1 MRDSQLFSIPQP
13 VLGGGEKQAELIQKL
28 EQAQHQLLQSEK
40 MASIG
45 SLAAGV
51 AHEINNPIGFVSSNL
66 YSLKGYVND
75 LLSVI
80 NRFKAVGLD
89 LEKLEQA
96 RQYCNEVDLDYLQN
110 DVIQLLDESQDGI
123 ARVRRI
129 VQDLKDFSHVDHGEW
144 VVTDL
149 HKGLE
154 STLNMVNNELK
165 YKAVVERD
173 YGPLPE
179 INCLASQINQIFM
192 NLLINA
198 AHAIQKDGRILIKTW
213 ADDTHVYV
221 SVSDNGCGIPQENL
235 SRIFD
240 PFYTT
245 KPVGKGT
252 GLGLSLSYGIV
263 KKHGGRIEVQSETG
277 VGTTFTV
284 VLPINQPVQG

>member
-1 MRDSQLFSIPQP
+1 MTNTQLFASAQS
-13 VLGGGEKQAELIQKL
+13 ELIQKL

-66 YSLKGYVND
+66 YSLKGYVSD
-75 LLSVI
+75 LLAVI
-80 NRFKAVGLD
+80 NQFKSVGLD

-96 RQYCNEVDLDYLQN
+96 LQYCNEVDLDFLQN

-144 VVTDL
+144 VVTEL

-165 YKAVVERD
+165 YKAVVERN
-173 YGPLPE
+173 YGTIPE

-192 NLLINA
+192 NLLVNA
-198 AHAIQKDGRILIKTW
+198 AHAIEKDGKIVINTW
-213 ADDTHVYV
+213 ADHENVYV
-221 SVSDNGCGIPQENL
+221 GISDNGCGIPQENL

-263 KKHGGRIEVQSETG
+263 KKHGGRIDVQSKVG
-277 VGTTFTV
+277 IGTTFTV
-284 VLPINQPVQG
+284 VLPINQSGQG

>member
-1 MRDSQLFSIPQP
+1 MKILLLGKNGQVGWELQRALAPLGDVVACDFDSPAPHTANFAQP
-13 VLGGGEKQAELIQKL
+13 E
-28 EQAQHQLLQSEK
+28 
-40 MASIG
+40 
-45 SLAAGV
+45 SLAALV
-51 AHEINNPIGFVSSNL
+51 Q
-66 YSLKGYVND
+66 
-75 LLSVI
+75 
-80 NRFKAVGLD
+80 AV
-89 LEKLEQA
+89 
-96 RQYCNEVDLDYLQN
+96 RP
-110 DVIQLLDESQDGI
+110 DVIVNAAAHTLVDQAEYQL
-123 ARVRRI
+123 A
-129 VQDLKDFSHVDHGEW
+129 DLNHA
-144 VVTDL
+144 
-149 HKGLE
+149 LE
-154 STLNMVNNELK
+154 STLNVVWNELK

-263 KKHGGRIEVQSETG
+263 KKHGGRIDVQSETG
-277 VGTTFTV
+277 VGTNFTV